1 MTMKHFDEA
10 ATRAPLAFERLVPAL
25 RTAFAGQAQVP
36 PRHVHGIETAGA
48 DDGGG
53 SNNVNKGTVLI
64 MPAWSDAGFLGIKTI
79 NIFPGNSAR
88 GLPGLHATYVLYDA
102 RTGVPLAMMDGNE
115 ITARRTA
122 AASALGASFLAR
134 QDARRLL
141 VLGTGRIARMLP
153 AAHASVRPIDEVWVW
168 NHRPEG
174 AEALAAQWRAEG
186 WNARA
191 VADLEAAVRQA
202 DVVSC
207 ATLATAPLVR
217 GEWLAPGSHLD
228 LIGSFTPAMRE
239 ADVQCFAGARTFVDT
254 DEALQKSGDLL
265 DAMAA
270 GTLRAQD
277 VQGTLASLCR
287 TAQGERTSQTSQTSR
302 TSRMG
307 RTGDSERTVFKAVGS
322 ALEDLTAATLVWQ
335 ARDNP

>member
-1 MTMKHFDEA
+1 MTMQHFDEA
-10 ATRAPLAFERLVPAL
+10 ATRAPLGFERLVPAL
-25 RTAFAGQAQVP
+25 RAAFAGTAQVP
-36 PRHVHGIETAGA
+36 PRHVHGIETTTQ
-48 DDGGG
+48 DGTIQ
-53 SNNVNKGTVLI
+53 NVSQGTVLI

-102 RTGVPLAMMDGNE
+102 HTGVPLAMMDGNE

-153 AAHASVRPIDEVWVW
+153 AAQASVRPIDEVRVW

-186 WNARA
+186 WNAWA
-191 VADLEAAVRQA
+191 VAGPDLEAAVRQA
-202 DVVSC
+202 DIVSC

-239 ADVQCFAGARTFVDT
+239 ADVRCFAGARTFVDT

-270 GTLRAQD
+270 GTLRAQE

-287 TAQGERTSQTSQTSR
+287 GERI
-302 TSRMG
+302 G
-307 RTGDSERTVFKAVGS
+307 RANDAERTVFKAVGS
-322 ALEDLTAATLVWQ
+322 ALEDLAAATLVWQ
-335 ARDNP
+335 AGDTA

>member
-1 MTMKHFDEA
+1 MKHFDEA
-10 ATRAPLAFERLVPAL
+10 ATRAPLDFERLVPAL
-25 RTAFAGQAQVP
+25 RAAFAAGAQVP
-36 PRHVHGIETAGA
+36 PRHVHSIETAGA
-48 DDGGG
+48 D
-53 SNNVNKGTVLI
+53 KGTVLI

-79 NIFPGNSAR
+79 NVFPGNRAH

-102 RTGVPLAMMDGNE
+102 HTGVPLAMMDGNE

-134 QDARRLL
+134 DDARRLL

-153 AAHASVRPIDEVWVW
+153 AAHASVRPVDEVCVW
-168 NHRPEG
+168 NHRLEG

-186 WNARA
+186 WNAQA
-191 VADLEAAVRQA
+191 AADLETAVRHA
-202 DVVSC
+202 DIVSC

-239 ADVQCFAGARTFVDT
+239 ADARCFEGARTFIDT
-254 DEALQKSGDLL
+254 TEALQKAGELL
-265 DAMAA
+265 DAIAA
-270 GTLRAQD
+270 GTLRAD
-277 VQGTLASLCR
+277 AVQGTLAALCR
-287 TAQGERTSQTSQTSR
+287 GERS
-302 TSRMG
+302 G
-307 RTGDSERTVFKAVGS
+307 RTGGKERTVFKAVGS

-335 ARDNP
+335 HAGSPSA

>member
-1 MTMKHFDEA
+1 MKHFDEA
-10 ATRAPLAFERLVPAL
+10 ATRAPLSFERLVPAL
-25 RTAFAGQAQVP
+25 HAAFAAGAQVP
-36 PRHVHGIETAGA
+36 PRHVHGIETAGS
-48 DDGGG
+48 DG
-53 SNNVNKGTVLI
+53 SSKGTVLI

-102 RTGVPLAMMDGNE
+102 HTGVPLAMMDGNE

-134 QDARRLL
+134 QDAHRLL

-153 AAHASVRPIDEVWVW
+153 AAHASVRPIDELWVW
-168 NHRPEG
+168 NHRAEG
-174 AEALAAQWRAEG
+174 AEALAARWRAEG

-191 VADLEAAVRQA
+191 TTDLEAAVRRA
-202 DVVSC
+202 DIVSC

-239 ADVQCFAGARTFVDT
+239 ADVLCFAGAQTFVDT
-254 DEALQKSGDLL
+254 EEALQKSGDLL

-270 GTLRAQD
+270 GTLRAEE
-277 VQGTLASLCR
+277 VRGTLATLCR
-287 TAQGERTSQTSQTSR
+287 AEYPSR
-302 TSRMG
+302 SAAG
-307 RTGDSERTVFKAVGS
+307 ERTVFKAVGS

-335 ARDNP
+335 SRDTI

>member
-1 MTMKHFDEA
+1 MKHFDEA
-10 ATRAPLAFERLVPAL
+10 ATRAPLSFEKLVPAL
-25 RTAFAGQAQVP
+25 RAAFAAEAQVP
-36 PRHVHGIETAGA
+36 PRHVHSIETASA
-48 DDGGG
+48 D
-53 SNNVNKGTVLI
+53 KGTVLI

-134 QDARRLL
+134 KDARRLL
-141 VLGTGRIARMLP
+141 LLGTGRIARMLP
-153 AAHASVRPIDEVWVW
+153 AAHANVRPIDEVTVW

-174 AEALAAQWRAEG
+174 AEALAAQLRVEG
-186 WNARA
+186 WNAQAA
-191 VADLEAAVRQA
+191 VDLEAAVRNA
-202 DVVSC
+202 DIVSC
-207 ATLATAPLVR
+207 ATLATTPLVR

-239 ADVQCFAGARTFVDT
+239 ADVHCFAGARTFIDT
-254 DEALQKSGDLL
+254 TEALQKSGDLL
-265 DAMAA
+265 DAIAA
-270 GTLRAQD
+270 GTLRAPE
-277 VQGTLASLCR
+277 VQGTLADLCR
-287 TAQGERTSQTSQTSR
+287 GERP
-302 TSRMG
+302 G
-307 RTGDSERTVFKAVGS
+307 RGGDAERTVFKAVGS

-335 ARDNP
+335 DAA

>member
-1 MTMKHFDEA
+1 MKHFDEA
-10 ATRAPLAFERLVPAL
+10 ATRAALGFERLVPAL
-25 RTAFAGQAQVP
+25 RAAFAAQAQVP
-36 PRHVHGIETAGA
+36 PRHVHAVETGA
-48 DDGGG
+48 D
-53 SNNVNKGTVLI
+53 KGTVLI

-79 NIFPGNSAR
+79 NIFPGNGAR

-122 AASALGASFLAR
+122 AASALGAAFLAR
-134 QDARRLL
+134 PDARRLL

-153 AAHASVRPIDEVWVW
+153 AAHASVRQIDEVRVW

-186 WNARA
+186 WNAHA
-191 VADLEAAVRQA
+191 ATDLAPAVRQA
-202 DVVSC
+202 DIVSC

-239 ADVQCFAGARTFVDT
+239 ADAQCFAHARTFVDT

-270 GTLRAQD
+270 GTLRTQD
-277 VQGTLASLCR
+277 VQGTLAALCR
-287 TAQGERTSQTSQTSR
+287 GERD
-302 TSRMG
+302 G
-307 RTGDSERTVFKAVGS
+307 RAGEQERTVFKAVGS

-335 ARDNP
+335 HAA

>member
-1 MTMKHFDEA
+1 MKHFDEA
-10 ATRAPLAFERLVPAL
+10 ATRAPLGFERLVPAL
-25 RTAFAGQAQVP
+25 RAAFAAEAQVP
-36 PRHVHGIETAGA
+36 PRHVHSIETAGA
-48 DDGGG
+48 D
-53 SNNVNKGTVLI
+53 KGTVLI

-134 QDARRLL
+134 GDARRLL
-141 VLGTGRIARMLP
+141 VVGTGRIARMLP
-153 AAHASVRPIDEVWVW
+153 AAHASVRPIGEVCVW
-168 NHRPEG
+168 NHR
-174 AEALAAQWRAEG
+174 AESAVALAAQWRAEG
-186 WNARA
+186 WNAQA
-191 VADLEAAVRQA
+191 ATDLEAAVRQA
-202 DVVSC
+202 DIVSC

-239 ADVQCFAGARTFVDT
+239 ADVRCFEGARTFIDT
-254 DEALQKSGDLL
+254 GEALQKSGDLL

-270 GTLRAQD
+270 GTLRAD
-277 VQGTLASLCR
+277 AVQGTLAELCR
-287 TAQGERTSQTSQTSR
+287 GERS
-302 TSRMG
+302 G
-307 RTGDSERTVFKAVGS
+307 RAGSEERTVFKAVGS
-322 ALEDLTAATLVWQ
+322 ALEDLTAATLVW
-335 ARDNP
+335 RDAA

>member
-1 MTMKHFDEA
+1 MKHFDEA
-10 ATRAPLAFERLVPAL
+10 ATRAPLGFEKLVPAL
-25 RTAFAGQAQVP
+25 RTAFAAEAQVP
-36 PRHVHGIETAGA
+36 PRHVHSIETAGA
-48 DDGGG
+48 D
-53 SNNVNKGTVLI
+53 KGTVLI

-134 QDARRLL
+134 GDARRLL

-153 AAHASVRPIDEVWVW
+153 AAHASVRPIDEVAVW

-174 AEALAAQWRAEG
+174 AEALAAQLRAEG
-186 WNARA
+186 WNAQAA
-191 VADLEAAVRQA
+191 VDLEAAVRNA
-202 DVVSC
+202 DIVSC

-228 LIGSFTPAMRE
+228 LIGSFTSAMRE
-239 ADVQCFAGARTFVDT
+239 ADAQCFAGARTFIDT
-254 DEALQKSGDLL
+254 NEALQKSGDLL
-265 DAMAA
+265 DAIAA
-270 GTLRAQD
+270 GTLRAQA
-277 VQGTLASLCR
+277 VQGTLANLCR
-287 TAQGERTSQTSQTSR
+287 GERA
-302 TSRMG
+302 G
-307 RTGDSERTVFKAVGS
+307 RGSDAERTVFKAVGS
-322 ALEDLTAATLVWQ
+322 ALEDLAAATLVWQ
-335 ARDNP
+335 HATA

>member
-25 RTAFAGQAQVP
+25 RTAFAGKAQVP
-36 PRHVHGIETAGA
+36 PRHVHGIETALQ
-48 DDGGG
+48 DG
-53 SNNVNKGTVLI
+53 SSDSSTGTVLI

-153 AAHASVRPIDEVWVW
+153 AAHASVRPIDEIAVW

-174 AEALAAQWRAEG
+174 AETLAAQWRAEG

-191 VADLEAAVRQA
+191 VADLEAAVRRA
-202 DVVSC
+202 DIVSC

-239 ADVQCFAGARTFVDT
+239 ADVRCFAGARTFVDT

-277 VQGTLASLCR
+277 VQGTLADLCR
-287 TAQGERTSQTSQTSR
+287 EQHP
-302 TSRMG
+302 G
-307 RTGDSERTVFKAVGS
+307 RTDDSERTVFKAVGS
-322 ALEDLTAATLVWQ
+322 ALEDLAAATLVWR
-335 ARDNP
+335 ALDNP